1 MSLSAKRPTKIK
13 DQLLHEVQDT
23 QESKKRLN
31 TDVDASLYRRMKSQA
46 LREER
51 TISDITRQLW
61 TEYLSKNSIE

>member
-1 MSLSAKRPTKIK
+1 MPARSMRSIK